1 MTASAISTS
10 TARQQSSDALQAT
23 ARYDSSTIDEN
34 DLLASM
40 GCAFGSENF
49 CFDPAG
55 TSFISNADQ
64 SGSMQASGNKN
75 ISPSHAATMQRSD
88 SQESTL
94 STSSYDSAT
103 SASSANSSNKSQ
115 QKAAERRRRQIDNGN
130 SQILLPKSQPR
141 PSIPL
146 PPNTAAP
153 KQALPKLPYNRPA
166 QSKLLCTLCPQPY
179 PGFRGDHELRR
190 HQDRAHTSSRRV
202 WICVQPVESS
212 LTPPKGLGICK
223 QCKQRKEYNVYY
235 NAAAHLRRAH
245 FNPRK
250 RGRRARGEVE
260 EKRAGKAGGD
270 WPSIELLKSEGWLRE
285 VIATGPA
292 ADSGS
297 SSQEVSQDE
306 EEEDDEEEDV
316 EGEAVKTEQEI
327 MTVLPT
333 STPIPQLASA
343 ASYTAVTTID
353 PAFLQMP
360 AFDAQQEAFCTQALG
375 LQAYA
380 LPQAGNFDDFNFEL
394 SGWNMD
400 LTSFQAPMM
409 EHSMSAPGVLQGS
422 GFA

>member
-1 MTASAISTS
+1 MTASGISNVTETQGSGHALHATTS
-10 TARQQSSDALQAT
+10 TF
-23 ARYDSSTIDEN
+23 DEN
-34 DLLASM
+34 DLLANT

-55 TSFISNADQ
+55 VSFVSNAVDPVPT
-64 SGSMQASGNKN
+64 QASGNMRLP
-75 ISPSHAATMQRSD
+75 SPQATSMQRTD
-88 SQESTL
+88 SEESTS
-94 STSSYDSAT
+94 STSSYDSM
-103 SASSANSSNKSQ
+103 SSSSSNNSTNNSQ

-130 SQILLPKSQPR
+130 SQPLLPKSQPR
-141 PSIPL
+141 QTV
-146 PPNTAAP
+146 PPPPVTATAP

-202 WICVQPVESS
+202 WICVQPTSSS
-212 LTPPKGLGICK
+212 LIPPKGLSICK

-250 RGRRARGEVE
+250 RGRRARGEIE

-285 VIATGPA
+285 VIATGTA
-292 ADSGS
+292 VESGS

-306 EEEDDEEEDV
+306 EAEDEEEDG
-316 EGEAVKTEQEI
+316 EGEAVKTEQVTI
-327 MTVLPT
+327 AALPT
-333 STPIPQLASA
+333 ATPIPQLASA
-343 ASYTAVTTID
+343 ASYDTETTID
-353 PAFLQMP
+353 PAYLQMP
-360 AFDAQQEAFCTQALG
+360 VFDAQAEAFCTQALG

-380 LPQAGNFDDFNFEL
+380 LPQATNFDDFAFEP
-394 SGWNMD
+394 SAWDMGFTN
-400 LTSFQAPMM
+400 FQAPSM
-409 EHSMSAPGVLQGS
+409 EHSMSAPGVMQGS
-422 GFA
+422 GMF